1 MVNFGKIHI
10 VIDALD
16 ECTARTDLLSLI
28 EDLTTAGC
36 SLLATSRKEEDIE
49 SELERWLH
57 QDNIILIQ
65 QDAVNDDIRMYV
77 RRRLRNDR
85 GFERWLSR

>member
-10 VIDALD
+10 VIDALN

-49 SELERWLH
+49 S
-57 QDNIILIQ
+57 
-65 QDAVNDDIRMYV
+65 
-77 RRRLRNDR
+77 
-85 GFERWLSR
+85 